1 MKFKMLGAALSLTA
15 AFGLMACGDD
25 NSTNAGS
32 GTGTNGDD
40 GCNVAVEGNSVVMT
54 TTAMGVSS
62 KQIWTLENDEVT
74 ITYEPAVPGQT
85 PITSPAAGQTLQT
98 LKTAAD
104 ASCKAYNESQPAT
117 PDKGKGGSGADAG
130 IGGGD
135 ADGDGDG
142 DGGDAGIGGGDD
154 EYEFPDEIDQ
164 CTVTRK
170 GDAVTVEAS
179 AAGISM
185 VDTKTLK
192 NGVITETVTYSGADA
207 QKAFKSACAGAK
219 EDAPDATCNAAT
231 NTVSGSYEDDEGYE
245 SVDEMEADAQ
255 NECEFLLHPE
265 KYNEQIKEQI
275 GDLLSGLEDLCGDD
289 EECHAAFADL

>member
-32 GTGTNGDD
+32 GTGTNGGD

-98 LKTAAD
+98 LKAAAD

-130 IGGGD
+130 NGDNPGNGDDPGNGGNS
-135 ADGDGDG
+135 
-142 DGGDAGIGGGDD
+142 GIGGDDD
-154 EYEFPDEIDQ
+154 EYEFPDKVDQ

-170 GDAVTVEAS
+170 GDVVTVEAK

-185 VDTKTLK
+185 VDTRTLK
-192 NGVITETVTYSGADA
+192 NGIITESATYSGADA
-207 QKAFKSACAGAK
+207 EKAFKSACADAK
-219 EDAPDATCNAAT
+219 EDDPNATCNAAT
-231 NTVSGSYEDDEGYE
+231 KTVSGSYEDEDDIESTDELE
-245 SVDEMEADAQ
+245 EMSKM
-255 NECEFLLHPE
+255 ECDFMLNPD
-265 KYNEQIKEQI
+265 KYKEQI

>member
-1 MKFKMLGAALSLTA
+1 MIETKKEEYPMKFKMLGAALSLTA

-98 LKTAAD
+98 LKAAAD

-135 ADGDGDG
+135 G

-154 EYEFPDEIDQ
+154 EYEFPDKFDQ
-164 CTVTRK
+164 CKVTRK

-179 AAGISM
+179 AAGISI
-185 VDTKTLK
+185 VDTQTLK

-207 QKAFKSACAGAK
+207 QKAFKSACADAK
-219 EDAPDATCNAAT
+219 EDDPNATCNAAT
-231 NTVSGSYEDDEGYE
+231 KTVTGSYEDEEGYE
-245 SVDEMEADAQ
+245 SVDELEEDAQ
-255 NECEFLLHPE
+255 NECDFLMNPD
-265 KYNEQIKEQI
+265 KYKEQI
-275 GDLLSGLEDLCGDD
+275 GDLLSGFEDLCGDD
-289 EECHAAFADL
+289 EECHAAFSEL